1 MRPTLLLLLFLPAR
15 ATVLLDTLILGGND
29 VTASLIPDT
38 IFPLLVDLTNAT
50 SVIPSSPDVDAIL
63 GKSARWYFPNGT
75 FYSFALVYVTRVRFT
90 LSTPDDGAAVANLRC
105 CLNRPI
111 NDHRAIALDHVA
123 IEEVKS
129 PVLQFF
135 TTPWPSYVGFIFASV
150 WLLTVCGGAC
160 ILCCSHHH
168 HKTATQT
175 TAQMRI
181 SVPKGGFVFRSAA
194 PPPPS
199 DPRGKWTHL
208 RVPGTRR

>member
-75 FYSFALVYVTRVRFT
+75 WYSFSLVYVTRVRFT
-90 LSTPDDGAAVANLRC
+90 LNTPDDDAALANLQC

-111 NDHRAIALDHVA
+111 SDHRAIALDRVS

-150 WLLTVCGGAC
+150 WLLTLCGGVC
-160 ILCCSHHH
+160 ILFCTPRPSA
-168 HKTATQT
+168 ATRNAK
-175 TAQMRI
+175 AQMRI

-199 DPRGKWTHL
+199 NPRGKWTHL
-208 RVPGTRR
+208 QVPGTRR